1 MSDVERFY
9 RGRNVLVTGA
19 GGFIGSHLAEALVGA
34 GANVTAMIKYGSS
47 SHWGNLE
54 YASVAAKK
62 SMEVVSGNVEDSDFV
77 TSVVKGKDVV
87 FHLAALIAIPYS
99 YLAPRSYVRT
109 NVEGTLNVA
118 EAARRL
124 GTARVVHTSTS
135 EVYGTALREPI
146 DEDHPLQGQSPYS
159 ASKIGADKIAESYYR
174 SFGTPIVTLRPFNT
188 FGPRQSARAFI
199 PTIISQALTREVIEL
214 GALDPMRD
222 MTFVNDTVN
231 GFLAAGAV
239 TGVEGQTI
247 NLGTGVTASIGEFS
261 EIILKLMKSSK
272 KIVQDPKRLRPADSE
287 VLKLVSDNS
296 KAKQLL
302 DWSPTTSVEDGLKA
316 TIEFVEANIK
326 LYRPDIYNV

>member
-1 MSDVERFY
+1 MSSLERFY
-9 RGRNVLVTGA
+9 RGKNVLVTGA

-222 MTFVNDTVN
+222 MTFVSDTVN
-231 GFLAAGAV
+231 GFLAAGAA
-239 TGVEGQTI
+239 TGVAGQTI

-261 EIILKLMKSSK
+261 DIILKLMKSSK

-287 VLKLVSDNS
+287 VFKLVSDNS

-326 LYRPDIYNV
+326 QYRPDIYNV